1 MWETDE
7 IILQSCQLFAQE
19 VNDHSAEHKAG
30 EDGEQTSDTWTQNKQ
45 YMLLL
50 WTVKNC
56 DQS

>member
-50 WTVKNC
+50 
-56 DQS
+56 